1 MEQAEVNQPIQKSGS
16 NKTIFI
22 VLAIAIFLF
31 LCFCCGTFMA
41 IALFATPSPTII
53 EDNDRLTEIFDTV
66 TPQRDEV
73 EYLDVEETANLDG
86 LKLSVNEF
94 DMEYMPE
101 DDFYSPDT
109 DMKYV
114 AVELYMV
121 NDSDESVYYSDYNF
135 KLKDSDNY
143 SYGVVFG
150 GAKQPTFSSGTL
162 PAGQEHRGWI
172 TYEVPAKETVFSLLY
187 TESFG
192 GKSVEFSIK

>member
-73 EYLDVEETANLDG
+73 VYLDVDETADLDG

-101 DDFYSPDT
+101 DDFYYPGT

-114 AVELYMV
+114 AVELHMV
-121 NDSDESVYYSDYNF
+121 NDSNEPVYYSDYNF

-143 SYGVVFG
+143 SYDVVFG
-150 GAKQPTFSSGTL
+150 GAKQPTFSSGSL
-162 PAGQEHRGWI
+162 AVGQELRGWI
-172 TYEVPAKETVFSLLY
+172 TYEVPANETVFSLLY
-187 TESFG
+187 TGSFG
-192 GKSVEFSIK
+192 EKSVEFSIE